1 MKIVLDTNILLV
13 SIATKSKYRTI
24 FDSILSEK
32 IEIFVTTEILNE
44 YAEIIQ
50 NKTNSFISNN
60 ILEMLIILP
69 NVKSTTIFYKW
80 NLIQNDED
88 DNKFV
93 DAYLSSNADF
103 LVSNDKHYN
112 QLNSIEF
119 PKVNVITA
127 EKLMEILSNK
137 I

>member
-1 MKIVLDTNILLV
+1 
-13 SIATKSKYRTI
+13 
-24 FDSILSEK
+24 
-32 IEIFVTTEILNE
+32 
-44 YAEIIQ
+44 
-50 NKTNSFISNN
+50 
-60 ILEMLIILP
+60 MLTILP

-103 LVSNDKHYN
+103 LVSNDKHFN

-119 PKVNVITA
+119 PKVNVISA
-127 EKLMEILSNK
+127 EKLIEILSIK